1 MAGIHKQSLEE
12 GVLLFL
18 AGLGLDV
25 NDQHL
30 KKTPQRVAKAWIE
43 TFASGYRFT
52 DEDIKKLLSVEFND
66 KYDSMVVVKDIP
78 FVSHCAHHLVPF
90 QGTAKIGYVPKGRI
104 VGLSKLARVLD
115 VFAHRLQVQESL
127 TEQVAETLNKHI
139 DPVGVGVVLTAQHMC
154 MTSRGVKKPGST
166 MITSCLL
173 GKMRSNAAMRAE
185 FLNF

>member
-1 MAGIHKQSLEE
+1 MYDIDEQKLMK
-12 GVLLFL
+12 GVELFL
-18 AGLGLDV
+18 LGLGLDPL
-25 NDQHL
+25 DQHL
-30 KKTPQRVAKAWIE
+30 KRTPERVAKAWIE
-43 TFASGYRFT
+43 TFASGYQYT
-52 DEDIKKLLSVEFND
+52 DDDIKKMLSVEFKD

-90 QGTAKIGYVPKGRI
+90 QGTAKIGYVPKGKI

-115 VFAHRLQVQESL
+115 VFAHRLQVQERL
-127 TEQVAETLNKHI
+127 TEQVAETLDKYI
-139 DPVGVGVVLTAQHMC
+139 QPEGVGVVLTGSHMC
-154 MTSRGVKKPGST
+154 MTSRGVKKPGSI